1 MNSYS
6 EELNMLQ
13 VKEIIIDSYYKELPD
28 SVKKLP
34 WSELKKH
41 LDKYTRVL
49 NNKEREEFERSH
61 SNKLDGAV
69 GVVIDSM
76 DAGFYVDEVI
86 QNGSA
91 YHEGIIRGDIIER
104 INNKKPRSQSDIH
117 HLLQGGNDKK
127 VHVQILRGTKHIDF
141 NLEKTLI
148 QTPSVVSQKL
158 SKTAII
164 HIESF
169 HENVD
174 YEFYLNSIALNPI
187 SIDTLII
194 DLQYNGGGLLYK
206 CLRITEEFFTK
217 NNLLLTRISR
227 TDTAFDFSTKE
238 QGIWSD
244 SKVIIIL
251 QNKYTASASE
261 LMTAVLKY
269 GKNAIIKGDTSYGKG
284 LVQSQFDI
292 QGGRV
297 IVTTQ
302 EYYPLGYI
310 KINGIGV
317 IPDKSL
323 YPTIYEDFIAD
334 FDIKKFRE
342 DYPHPSQ
349 EALNDNRLKGKT
361 NISHVLWEKEG
372 ELYEILLQQ
381 SYK

>member
-1 MNSYS
+1 
-6 EELNMLQ
+6 
-13 VKEIIIDSYYKELPD
+13 
-28 SVKKLP
+28 
-34 WSELKKH
+34 
-41 LDKYTRVL
+41 
-49 NNKEREEFERSH
+49 
-61 SNKLDGAV
+61 
-69 GVVIDSM
+69 
-76 DAGFYVDEVI
+76 
-86 QNGSA
+86 
-91 YHEGIIRGDIIER
+91 
-104 INNKKPRSQSDIH
+104 
-117 HLLQGGNDKK
+117 
-127 VHVQILRGTKHIDF
+127 
-141 NLEKTLI
+141 
-148 QTPSVVSQKL
+148 
-158 SKTAII
+158 
-164 HIESF
+164 
-169 HENVD
+169 
-174 YEFYLNSIALNPI
+174 
-187 SIDTLII
+187 
-194 DLQYNGGGLLYK
+194 
-206 CLRITEEFFTK
+206 
-217 NNLLLTRISR
+217 
-227 TDTAFDFSTKE
+227 
-238 QGIWSD
+238 
-244 SKVIIIL
+244 
-251 QNKYTASASE
+251 
-261 LMTAVLKY
+261 MTAVLKY